1 MRIDKAFCD
10 NCGKED
16 IHKCLPVQMSCGFGS
31 IFDDMSFDF
40 CSDECCVE
48 FIQKKIKEVK
58 DTGTYE
64 LPLRE
69 DYKKKLEEVKKK

>member
-16 IHKCLPVQMSCGFGS
+16 IYKLFAVQMICGFGS
-31 IFDDMSFDF
+31 MFDPDNFDF
-40 CSDECCVE
+40 CSDKCCVE
-48 FIQKKIKEVK
+48 FIQKKLKEVK
-58 DTGTYE
+58 DTGTYT

-69 DYKKKLEEVKKK
+69 SYDKKLSEVEE